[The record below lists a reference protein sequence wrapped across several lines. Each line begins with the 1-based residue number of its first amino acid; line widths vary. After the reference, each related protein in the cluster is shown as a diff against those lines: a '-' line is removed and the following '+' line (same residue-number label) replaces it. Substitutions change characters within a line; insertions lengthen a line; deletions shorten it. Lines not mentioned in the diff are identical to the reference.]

1 MGFVAMSDTQC
12 ERETSAIACTR
23 SMSELNLL
31 MFRTISCVFSILIIS
46 FSGDE

>member
-31 MFRTISCVFSILIIS
+31 MFTTISCSILIIS
-46 FSGDE
+46 FFGDE